1 MSLPIKRFVAATNAN
16 DTVPRY
22 LKTNMWE
29 PHKTV
34 ATMTNA
40 MDVSEPSNWERIM
53 EHFKKMQVHA
63 IGNNWQMNEANI
75 QGISITEEQTVA
87 AMKALHKQGYV
98 AEPHT
103 ALASC
108 GLSKCL
114 KADEAGIFLS
124 TAHPAKFKEKIEE
137 VLGIQIFLPEKL
149 LKASEKKLLSED
161 MPADFD
167 ALRKYLLS

>member
-1 MSLPIKRFVAATNAN
+1 
-16 DTVPRY
+16 
-22 LKTNMWE
+22 
-29 PHKTV
+29 
-34 ATMTNA
+34 
-40 MDVSEPSNWERIM
+40 
-53 EHFKKMQVHA
+53 
-63 IGNNWQMNEANI
+63 
-75 QGISITEEQTVA
+75 
-87 AMKALHKQGYV
+87 
-98 AEPHT
+98 

-149 LKASEKKLLSED
+149 KKASEKKLLSED
-161 MPADFD
+161 MPVDFS